1 MTRLS
6 SSQTI
11 LVTGATGYIGSRLVP
26 HLLQKGWTVRCLVR
40 DPARLACR
48 NWEHVEV
55 YQGDVLALETLQ
67 SALEGVFAA
76 YYLVHSMKAGERG
89 FTERDLLAAQQFGQT
104 AQVAGVQRIIY
115 LGGLGS
121 DQDTLSP
128 HLKSRHAVGEQL
140 RASGVAVTEFRA
152 SVIIGSGNIS
162 FELIRYLTERVPL
175 LICPRWVHTLTQPIF
190 VQDVLRY
197 LVACLDLPETQNRI
211 IEIGGDQPLSYG
223 QMMLL
228 YARARGLKRWLIPV
242 PVLTPRLSSWWVKIV
257 TPLSVNVAR
266 PLIDGLKNQAVVQ
279 DPTAQ
284 RLFPFTP
291 LSYEEALELVLERKE
306 IGEGNLA
313 RSGFS
318 SQYTSSQPLRKQ
330 GEGLIFERRHL
341 VTPAS
346 AAAIFQVLTSLGG
359 KNGWLYANML
369 WKIRGALD
377 RLVGGVGL
385 RRGRSPSA
393 ELRVGDSLDFW
404 RVEALVPHRL
414 LRLRAEMKLPG
425 KAWLQFEIVPQGHA
439 KKRLL
444 QTAIYEPQG
453 LKGLLYWYSL
463 YPLHRLIFRGL
474 IAAIVRKAEQ
484 IPVEGTA
491 LLDSG

>member
-1 MTRLS
+1 MTRFS
-6 SSQTI
+6 SFQTI

-40 DPARLACR
+40 DPARLAFR
-48 NWEHVEV
+48 DWEHVEV
-55 YQGDVLALETLQ
+55 YQGDVIAPETLQ
-67 SALEGVFAA
+67 SAFEGVFAA
-76 YYLVHSMKAGERG
+76 YYLVHSMGGGERG
-89 FTERDLLAAQQFGQT
+89 FAERDLLAAQQFGNA
-104 AQVAGVQRIIY
+104 AQAAGVKRIIY

-121 DQDTLSP
+121 EQDILSP
-128 HLKSRHAVGEQL
+128 HLKSRHDVGEQL

-175 LICPRWVHTLTQPIF
+175 LICPKWVHTLTQPIF

-211 IEIGGDQPLSYG
+211 IEIGGDKPLSYG
-223 QMMLL
+223 QMMLI
-228 YARARGLKRWLIPV
+228 YARKRGLKRWLIPV
-242 PVLTPRLSSWWVKIV
+242 PVLTPRLSSWWVKLV

-266 PLIDGLKNQAVVQ
+266 PLIDGLKNQAAVQ

-306 IGEGNLA
+306 IGAGNLA

-330 GEGLIFERRHL
+330 SEGLIFERRHF
-341 VTPAS
+341 VTQAS
-346 AAAIFQVLTSLGG
+346 AVAIFQVLTRLGG
-359 KNGWLYANML
+359 DNGWLYANIL
-369 WKIRGALD
+369 WKIRGTLD

-385 RRGRSPSA
+385 RRGRSTSS

-404 RVEALVPHRL
+404 RVEALVPHQL

-425 KAWLQFEIVPQGHA
+425 KAWLQFEIVPQGHVHR
-439 KKRLL
+439 RLL
-444 QTAIYEPQG
+444 QTAIYEPKG

-474 IAAIVRKAEQ
+474 ITAIVRKAEQ
-484 IPVEGTA
+484 IPRENYSA
-491 LLDSG
+491 S